1 MSFKSHVPDGE
12 RLIFPEVSM
21 KLSYSKLH
29 TRKNIGIRQNDF
41 VKPAAV
47 TMNYSSAPI
56 WAGFPYLLQY
66 LLYDNTILK
75 NIHCVCKSDFVAV
88 IYLEKQF

>member
-12 RLIFPEVSM
+12 RLIFPKVSM

-29 TRKNIGIRQNDF
+29 TRKNIGLRQSDF

-47 TMNYSSAPI
+47 TMNYSSAP
-56 WAGFPYLLQY
+56 AGFPYLLQH
-66 LLYDNTILK
+66 LLYDKIRKNFPLYVSQILWLSF
-75 NIHCVCKSDFVAV
+75 I
-88 IYLEKQF
+88 